1 MTMKW
6 PFIKLIPKNT
16 TFGFVRFSIPAAV
29 VSVVLCIASII
40 ACFTMGLNFGI
51 DFKGGTVVE
60 AVWTKPIVSQDVRN
74 QLQKLELLDV
84 GVQEFQQPNQIMVR
98 FLAPQGKDASAT
110 VDAVKGEL
118 RQIMPGVTFPRV
130 EVVGPKVSSEL
141 GVKGAMALGI
151 AILLVVL
158 YIWTRF
164 ELQMGFGAVV
174 ALAHDMILTLGFM
187 AVTQLD
193 FSLTTIAALLTIIG
207 YSMNDTVVVFDRM
220 RENMRK
226 YKKKSLGDII
236 DLSTNETLSRTIIT
250 ALTTFLALLGLTVV
264 GGETMQVFTII
275 MLFGVFIG
283 TYSSIYVAA
292 PVLILWPPKR
302 GGEKA
307 AAAVVADA
315 RP

>member
-1 MTMKW
+1 MKW
-6 PFIKLIPKNT
+6 PLIKVIPKNT
-16 TFGFVRFSIPAAV
+16 NFGFVRFSIAAAIL
-29 VSVVLCIASII
+29 SVLLCIGSIV
-40 ACFTMGLNFGI
+40 ACFTIGLNFGI

-60 AVWTKPIVSQDVRN
+60 AVWTKPIPSQQVRT
-74 QLQKLELLDV
+74 QLEKLELLDV

-118 RQIMPGVTFPRV
+118 RQILPGVTFPRV
-130 EVVGPKVSSEL
+130 EVVGPKVSGEL
-141 GVKGAMALGI
+141 GSKGAWALGI

-158 YIWTRF
+158 YVWVRF

-187 AVTQLD
+187 SVTQLD

-302 GGEKA
+302 GGEKMA
-307 AAAVVADA
+307 ANVTADA

>member
-1 MTMKW
+1 MKW

-16 TFGFVRFSIPAAV
+16 KFGFVRFSAPAAV
-29 VSVVLCIASII
+29 ASVLLSIASLV
-40 ACFTMGLNFGI
+40 AVFTMGLNLGI

-60 AVWTKPIVSQDVRN
+60 AVWDRPVNLDQVRGAVSRLEVQDV
-74 QLQKLELLDV
+74 Q
-84 GVQEFQQPNQIMVR
+84 VQDFQQPNQAMIR
-98 FLAPQGKDASAT
+98 FLPKPGQDASAT
-110 VDAVKGEL
+110 VDAVKGAL
-118 RQIMPGVTFPRV
+118 RGIMPGVTFPRV
-130 EVVGPKVSSEL
+130 EVVGPKVSEEL
-141 GVKGAMALGI
+141 GVKGAIALGA

-164 ELQMGFGAVV
+164 ELQMGFGSIV
-174 ALAHDMILTLGFM
+174 ALVHDIVLTLGFM

-226 YKKKSLGDII
+226 YKKMPLGQII

-250 ALTTFLALLGLTVV
+250 ALTTLLALLGLTVV

-275 MLFGVFIG
+275 MIFGVVIG

-302 GGEKA
+302 GVDKAAEA
-307 AAAVVADA
+307 AAA

>member
-1 MTMKW
+1 MKW

-16 TFGFVRFSIPAAV
+16 TFGFVRFSVAAAV
-29 VSVVLCIASII
+29 MSVLLCIGSIV
-40 ACFTMGLNFGI
+40 ACFTLGLNFGI

-60 AVWTKPIVSQDVRN
+60 AVWDKPIVTKQVRD
-74 QLQKLELLDV
+74 QLDKLDLLDV
-84 GVQEFQQPNQIMVR
+84 GVQEFQQPNQIMIR
-98 FLAPQGKDASAT
+98 FLAPPGKDASAT

-118 RQIMPGVTFPRV
+118 RQIMPSIKFPRV
-130 EVVGPKVSSEL
+130 EVVGPKVSGEL
-141 GVKGAMALGI
+141 GYKGAMALGI

-174 ALAHDMILTLGFM
+174 ALAHDIILTLGFM

-307 AAAVVADA
+307 AAAMAADA

>member
-1 MTMKW
+1 MKW

-16 TFGFVRFSIPAAV
+16 TFGFVRFSIAAAV
-29 VSVVLCIASII
+29 MSLLLCIGSIV

-60 AVWTKPIVSQDVRN
+60 AVWTKPIVAQDVKD
-74 QLQKLELLDV
+74 KLAGIGLKDL
-84 GVQEFQQPNQIMVR
+84 GVQEFQQPNQIMIR

-110 VDAVKGEL
+110 VDSVKAQL
-118 RQIMPGVTFPRV
+118 RTIMPEVKFPRV
-130 EVVGPKVSSEL
+130 EVVGPKVSEEL
-141 GVKGAMALGI
+141 GTKGALAMGL

-158 YIWTRF
+158 YIWSRF

-302 GGEKA
+302 GGERA
-307 AAAVVADA
+307 ATAAVADA

>member
-1 MTMKW
+1 MKW

-16 TFGFVRFSIPAAV
+16 TFGFVRFSIPAA
-29 VSVVLCIASII
+29 IASII
-40 ACFTMGLNFGI
+40 LCIGSIIACLTIGLNFGI

-60 AVWTKPIVSQDVRN
+60 AVWTKPIVAQQVRES
-74 QLQKLELLDV
+74 LDKLDLKDL
-84 GVQEFQQPNQIMVR
+84 GVQEFQQPNQVMIR
-98 FLAPQGKDASAT
+98 FLAPEGKDASAT
-110 VDAVKGEL
+110 VDNVKAEL
-118 RQIMPGVTFPRV
+118 RKTMPDIKFARV

-141 GVKGAMALGI
+141 GTKGALAMGL

-158 YIWTRF
+158 YIWSRF

-302 GGEKA
+302 GDR
-307 AAAVVADA
+307 AVAIEAEA

>member
-16 TFGFVRFSIPAAV
+16 NFGFVRFSVAAAI
-29 VSVVLCIASII
+29 VSVLLCIGSIV

-60 AVWTKPIVSQDVRN
+60 AVWNKPVVAQNVRD
-74 QLQKLELLDV
+74 QLVKLNLLDV
-84 GVQEFQQPNQIMVR
+84 GVQEFQQPNQVMVR
-98 FLAPQGKDASAT
+98 FLAPQGKDASTT

-118 RQIMPGVTFPRV
+118 RQLMPGVTFPRV
-130 EVVGPKVSSEL
+130 EVVGPKVSGEL
-141 GVKGAMALGI
+141 GAKGAAALGI

-174 ALAHDMILTLGFM
+174 ALAHDLILTLGFM

-264 GGETMQVFTII
+264 GGETMQVFTVI

-302 GGEKA
+302 GGERA

>member
-1 MTMKW
+1 MAW
-6 PFIKLIPKNT
+6 PLIKLIPKNT
-16 TFGFVRFSIPAAV
+16 HFGFVRFAIPAAIA
-29 VSVVLCIASII
+29 SVVLCIASIV
-40 ACFTMGLNFGI
+40 ACFTIGLNFGI

-60 AVWTKPIVSQDVRN
+60 AVWNKPIAAQSVKDR
-74 QLQKLELLDV
+74 LRGLDLKDL
-84 GVQEFQQPNQIMVR
+84 GVQEFQQPNQVMIR
-98 FLAPQGKDASAT
+98 FLAPTGKDASAT

-118 RQIMPGVTFPRV
+118 RTLMPGITFPRV

-141 GVKGAMALGI
+141 GTKGALALGI

-187 AVTQLD
+187 SVTQLD

-302 GGEKA
+302 GEAKA
-307 AAAVVADA
+307 NVAATGDV

>member
-1 MTMKW
+1 MKW

-16 TFGFVRFSIPAAV
+16 NFGFVRFSAAAAIM
-29 VSVVLCIASII
+29 SVLLCIGSIV

-60 AVWTKPIVSQDVRN
+60 AVWDKPIQAQKVRD
-74 QLQKLELLDV
+74 QLEKLKLLDV
-84 GVQEFQQPNQIMVR
+84 GVQEFQQPNQVMVR
-98 FLAPQGKDASAT
+98 FLAPPGKDASAT
-110 VDAVKGEL
+110 VDAVKGEI
-118 RQIMPGVTFPRV
+118 RQILPGVKFPRV
-130 EVVGPKVSSEL
+130 EVVGPKVSGEL
-141 GVKGAMALGI
+141 GYKGAMALGI

-174 ALAHDMILTLGFM
+174 ALIHDMILTLGFM

-302 GGEKA
+302 GADLVATHKT
-307 AAAVVADA
+307 ADA

>member
-1 MTMKW
+1 
-6 PFIKLIPKNT
+6 
-16 TFGFVRFSIPAAV
+16 VD
-29 VSVVLCIASII
+29 SVKA
-40 ACFTMGLNFGI
+40 
-51 DFKGGTVVE
+51 
-60 AVWTKPIVSQDVRN
+60 
-74 QLQKLELLDV
+74 
-84 GVQEFQQPNQIMVR
+84 
-98 FLAPQGKDASAT
+98 
-110 VDAVKGEL
+110 EL
-118 RQIMPGVTFPRV
+118 RAIMPGVKFPRV
-130 EVVGPKVSSEL
+130 EVVGPKVSEEL
-141 GVKGAMALGI
+141 GTNGALALGI
-151 AILLVVL
+151 AIILVVL

-164 ELQMGFGAVV
+164 ELQMGFGSIV
-174 ALAHDMILTLGFM
+174 ALAHDIILTLGFM
-187 AVTQLD
+187 SVTQLD

-226 YKKKSLGDII
+226 YKKMSFGDII

-264 GGETMQVFTII
+264 GGETMQVFTVI

-302 GGEKA
+302 GAEKA
-307 AAAVVADA
+307 AARTEADA

>member
-1 MTMKW
+1 MKW

-16 TFGFVRFSIPAAV
+16 DFKFVRFSAAAAIM
-29 VSVVLCIASII
+29 SVLLCIGSIV
-40 ACFTMGLNFGI
+40 ACFTLGLNFGI

-60 AVWTKPIVSQDVRN
+60 AVWDKPIVTKDVRD
-74 QLQKLELLDV
+74 QLDKLDLLDV

-98 FLAPQGKDASAT
+98 FLAPPGKDASAT

-118 RQIMPGVTFPRV
+118 RKIMPTVTFPRV
-130 EVVGPKVSSEL
+130 EVVGPKVSEEL
-141 GVKGAMALGI
+141 GTKGALALGV
-151 AILLVVL
+151 AIFLVVL

-174 ALAHDMILTLGFM
+174 ALVHDIVLTLGFM

-302 GGEKA
+302 GEARLATNK
-307 AAAVVADA
+307 VADE

>member
-1 MTMKW
+1 MKW
-6 PFIKLIPKNT
+6 PLIKIIPKNT
-16 TFGFVRFSIPAAV
+16 NFGFVRFSLAAAI
-29 VSVVLCIASII
+29 VSVALCIGSIV
-40 ACFTMGLNFGI
+40 ACFTIGLNFGI

-60 AVWTKPIVSQDVRN
+60 AVWDKPIVAQKVRD
-74 QLQKLELLDV
+74 QLDELKLLDV

-98 FLAPQGKDASAT
+98 FLAPPGKDASGT
-110 VDAVKGEL
+110 VDAVKGQL
-118 RQIMPGVTFPRV
+118 REIMPGVTFPRV

-141 GVKGAMALGI
+141 GTKGAMALGI

-174 ALAHDMILTLGFM
+174 ALAHDLILTLGFM

-226 YKKKSLGDII
+226 YKRKSLGDII

-292 PVLILWPPKR
+292 PVLILWPPNR
-302 GGEKA
+302 GGDKA
-307 AAAVVADA
+307 AGAVVADA

>member
-1 MTMKW
+1 MKW
-6 PFIKLIPKNT
+6 PLIKVIPKNT
-16 TFGFVRFSIPAAV
+16 NFGFVRFSIAAAIL
-29 VSVVLCIASII
+29 SVLLCIGSIV
-40 ACFTMGLNFGI
+40 ACFTIGLNFGI

-60 AVWTKPIVSQDVRN
+60 AVWTKPIPSQQVRT
-74 QLQKLELLDV
+74 QLEKLELLDV

-118 RQIMPGVTFPRV
+118 RQLLPGVTFPRV
-130 EVVGPKVSSEL
+130 EVVGPKVSGEL
-141 GVKGAMALGI
+141 GSKGALALGI

-158 YIWTRF
+158 YVWVRF

-174 ALAHDMILTLGFM
+174 ALAHDLILTLGFM
-187 AVTQLD
+187 SVTQLD

-302 GGEKA
+302 GGERMA
-307 AAAVVADA
+307 ANVTADA

>member
-1 MTMKW
+1 MKW

-16 TFGFVRFSIPAAV
+16 TFGFVRFSAAAAIM
-29 VSVVLCIASII
+29 SVLLCIGSIV

-60 AVWTKPIVSQDVRN
+60 AVWNKPIEAQKVRD
-74 QLQKLELLDV
+74 QLKKLELLDV
-84 GVQEFQQPNQIMVR
+84 GVQEFQQPNQVMVR
-98 FLAPQGKDASAT
+98 FLAPQGRDASAT
-110 VDAVKGEL
+110 VDAVKSEIRSIL
-118 RQIMPGVTFPRV
+118 PGVTFPRV
-130 EVVGPKVSSEL
+130 EVVGPKVSEEL
-141 GVKGAMALGI
+141 GGKGAAALGI

-164 ELQMGFGAVV
+164 EIQMGFGAVV
-174 ALAHDMILTLGFM
+174 ALVHDMILTLGFM

-302 GGEKA
+302 GEKLA
-307 AAAVVADA
+307 AAIQAADA

>member
-1 MTMKW
+1 MKW

-16 TFGFVRFSIPAAV
+16 TFGFVRFSAAAAIM
-29 VSVVLCIASII
+29 SVLLCIGSIV

-60 AVWTKPIVSQDVRN
+60 AVWNKPIEAQKVRD
-74 QLQKLELLDV
+74 QLKTLELLDV
-84 GVQEFQQPNQIMVR
+84 GVQEFQQSNQVMVR
-98 FLAPQGKDASAT
+98 FLATPGKDASAT
-110 VDAVKGEL
+110 VDAVKGEI
-118 RQIMPGVTFPRV
+118 RQILPGVTFPRV
-130 EVVGPKVSSEL
+130 EVVGPKVSEEL
-141 GVKGAMALGI
+141 GGKGAAALGI

-158 YIWTRF
+158 YIWSRF

-174 ALAHDMILTLGFM
+174 ALVHDIVLTLGFM
-187 AVTQLD
+187 AITQLD

-302 GGEKA
+302 GEKLATTA
-307 AAAVVADA
+307 AADA

>member
-1 MTMKW
+1 MKW

-16 TFGFVRFSIPAAV
+16 KFGFVRFSIAAAV
-29 VSVVLCIASII
+29 MSVLLCIGSIV
-40 ACFTMGLNFGI
+40 ACFTLGLNFGI
-51 DFKGGTVVE
+51 DFKGGTVIE
-60 AVWTKPIVSQDVRN
+60 AVWNKPIVSQNVRN
-74 QLQKLELLDV
+74 QLEELKLLDV
-84 GVQEFQQPNQIMVR
+84 GVQEFQQSNQIMVR
-98 FLAPQGKDASAT
+98 FLAPQGRDASTT
-110 VDAVKGEL
+110 VDAVKAEL

-141 GVKGAMALGI
+141 GTKGALALGI

-174 ALAHDMILTLGFM
+174 ALAHDIILTLGFM

-264 GGETMQVFTII
+264 GGQTMQVFTII

-302 GGEKA
+302 GGERA
-307 AAAVVADA
+307 ASAAVADA

>member
-1 MTMKW
+1 MKW

-16 TFGFVRFSIPAAV
+16 NFGFVRFSIAAAIA
-29 VSVVLCIASII
+29 SIVLCIASIVS
-40 ACFTMGLNFGI
+40 CFTLGLNFGI

-60 AVWTKPIVSQDVRN
+60 AVWSKPIVAQQVRTN
-74 QLQKLELLDV
+74 LAGLGLKDL
-84 GVQEFQQPNQIMVR
+84 GVQEFQQPNQVMIR
-98 FLAPQGKDASAT
+98 FLAPEGKDASAT
-110 VDAVKGEL
+110 VDGVKAEL
-118 RQIMPGVTFPRV
+118 RKSMPDIKFPRV
-130 EVVGPKVSSEL
+130 EVVGPKVSGEL
-141 GVKGAMALGI
+141 GAKGALSLGI
-151 AILLVVL
+151 AISLVVL

-174 ALAHDMILTLGFM
+174 ALAHDLILTLGFM
-187 AVTQLD
+187 SVTQLD

-307 AAAVVADA
+307 AANVIADA

>member
-6 PFIKLIPKNT
+6 PFIKVIPKNT
-16 TFGFVRFSIPAAV
+16 TFGFVRFSIPAAI
-29 VSVVLCIASII
+29 VSVVLCIGSII
-40 ACFTMGLNFGI
+40 ACLTMGLNFGI

-60 AVWTKPIVSQDVRN
+60 AVWDKPIVSQQVRN

-98 FLAPQGKDASAT
+98 FLAPQGRDASAT

-141 GVKGAMALGI
+141 GTKGALALGI

-264 GGETMQVFTII
+264 GGETMQVFTVI

>member
-1 MTMKW
+1 MKW

-16 TFGFVRFSIPAAV
+16 NFGFVRFSVAAAV
-29 VSVVLCIASII
+29 MSVLLCIGSIV

-60 AVWTKPIVSQDVRN
+60 AVWTKPIVAQDVKD
-74 QLQKLELLDV
+74 KLAGLGLKDL
-84 GVQEFQQPNQIMVR
+84 GVQEFQQPNQIMIR

-110 VDAVKGEL
+110 VDGVKAQL
-118 RQIMPGVTFPRV
+118 RTIMPEIKFPRV
-130 EVVGPKVSSEL
+130 EVVGPKVSGEL
-141 GVKGAMALGI
+141 GTKGALSLGL

-158 YIWTRF
+158 YIWSRF

-187 AVTQLD
+187 AITQLD

>member
-1 MTMKW
+1 MKW
-6 PFIKLIPKNT
+6 PLIKLIPKNT
-16 TFGFVRFSIPAAV
+16 NFGFVRFSIAAAV
-29 VSVVLCIASII
+29 LSVLLCIGSIV
-40 ACFTMGLNFGI
+40 ACLTIGLNFGI

-60 AVWTKPIVSQDVRN
+60 AVWTKPIVAQQVKTSLSGLGLKD
-74 QLQKLELLDV
+74 L
-84 GVQEFQQPNQIMVR
+84 GVQEFQQPNQIMIR
-98 FLAPQGKDASAT
+98 FLAPEGKDASST
-110 VDAVKGEL
+110 VDNVKAQL
-118 RQIMPGVTFPRV
+118 RTIMPDVKFPRV
-130 EVVGPKVSSEL
+130 EVVGPKVSGEL
-141 GVKGAMALGI
+141 GTKGAWAMGI

-174 ALAHDMILTLGFM
+174 ALAHDIILTLGFM
-187 AVTQLD
+187 AVTQFD

-264 GGETMQVFTII
+264 GGETMRVFTII

-302 GGEKA
+302 GGERA